1 VRSPTSVSAYLAAAP
16 KDKRAALARLR
27 TVIKAAAP
35 KALEAMSYGL
45 VGYKYENKPLI
56 YIGFAKE
63 HCAVYGYSSFVH
75 ANPELFKNFE
85 LSKGTIRFKPEH
97 PIPERTI
104 TRMVRSRVK
113 EIEDGGASTYAKSRA
128 KRVTSASR

>member
-27 TVIKAAAP
+27 SVIKATAP
-35 KALEAMSYGL
+35 KAREGMSYGL
-45 VGYKYENKPLI
+45 VGYKYEDKPLI

-75 ANPELFKNFE
+75 ANPELFEDFE

-97 PIPERTI
+97 PIPQRTI
-104 TRMVRSRVK
+104 TRMVRSRMK
-113 EIEDGGASTYAKSRA
+113 EIDEGRASTYAKSRT
-128 KRVTSASR
+128 KRVASASR